1 MTDTELTILQISD
14 LHILAESQQTMLG
27 LNTEQCFL
35 HVLEKARSELNAI
48 DLLLL
53 TGDLAQNPNPLTY
66 QRILKIVEK
75 QGIPCYCLPG
85 NHDDYTLMQQVFTQ
99 SLIHCNKQV
108 LLKNW
113 QILNL
118 NSQIIGEEGG
128 ELSKQEL
135 QFLQKIL
142 DKTSEHHTLIAIHH
156 HCIASGSQ
164 WLDKMQITNSEEFLT
179 LLQQYPQVKAIIH
192 GHIHQQFEAT
202 RHNIKIFGTPS
213 SCFQFKPNS
222 QQFAIDNTPAGY
234 RFIKL
239 YSDGKIE
246 SQVQRLSTQNQQLEL
261 NSNGY

>member
-1 MTDTELTILQISD
+1 MDTELSILQISD
-14 LHILAESQQTMLG
+14 LHILADSQQKMLG
-27 LNTEQCFL
+27 LNTELCFL
-35 HVLEKARSELNAI
+35 QVLEKACNELNSI

-53 TGDLAQNPNPLTY
+53 TGDLAQNPSSSTY

-85 NHDDYTLMQQVFTQ
+85 NHDDYRLMQQVFKQ
-99 SLIHCNKQV
+99 GIIHCNKQV

-118 NSQIIGEEGG
+118 NSQIIGKEGG
-128 ELSKQEL
+128 ELSRQEL
-135 QFLQKIL
+135 QFLQKTL
-142 DKTSEHHTLIAIHH
+142 AQTSEYHTLIAIHH
-156 HCIASGSQ
+156 HCLASGSQ
-164 WLDKMQITNSEEFLT
+164 WLDKMRITNSQEFLT

-202 RHNIKIFGTPS
+202 SHNIKIFGTPS

-246 SQVQRLSTQNQQLEL
+246 SQVQRLLTQNQPLEL
-261 NSNGY
+261 SSNGY